1 MDMSTRRVDEA
12 ALIEAIGAGLPLTSR
27 PYAALAERLGCS
39 ETDVIDAIERLL
51 ARGDVR
57 RFGVVVRHRALGYQ
71 ANGMVVWDV
80 PDARV
85 AEIGHCIGRYACVTL
100 CYRRPRRLPGWRY
113 NLFSMIH
120 GRDRDA
126 VVAQVGLIV
135 AQCGLGDIDHE
146 ILFSR
151 RCFRQRGA
159 RYAPATAMAADGACG
174 RAAHG

>member
-1 MDMSTRRVDEA
+1 MSTRRVDEA

-27 PYAALAERLGCS
+27 PYAALADRLGCS

-51 ARGDVR
+51 ARGDVK
-57 RFGVVVRHRALGYQ
+57 RFGVVVRHRALGYR

-80 PDARV
+80 PDERV
-85 AEIGHCIGRYACVTL
+85 AEIGRRIGRYACVTL
-100 CYRRPRRLPGWRY
+100 CYRRPRRLPDWRY
-113 NLFSMIH
+113 NLFCMIH

-126 VVAQVGLIV
+126 VVAQVEQIV
-135 AQCGLGDIDHE
+135 EQCGLGDIAHE

-159 RYAPATAMAADGACG
+159 RYAPAAATAVDDASG
-174 RAAHG
+174 RVAHG

>member
-1 MDMSTRRVDEA
+1 MDMSTRRVDQA

-27 PYAALAERLGCS
+27 PYAALAEKLGCS

-51 ARGDVR
+51 AGGDVK

-80 PDARV
+80 PDERV
-85 AEIGHCIGRYACVTL
+85 ADVGRCIGGYGFVTL
-100 CYRRPRRLPGWRY
+100 CYRRPRRPPDWPY
-113 NLFSMIH
+113 NLFCMIH

-135 AQCGLGDIDHE
+135 EQCGLGDIAHE

-159 RYAPATAMAADGACG
+159 RYAPATARAADDASG

>member
-1 MDMSTRRVDEA
+1 MDMTTRRIDEA
-12 ALIEAIGAGLPLTSR
+12 ALIDAIGAGLPLVSR

-39 ETDVIDAIERLL
+39 ETDVIDGIERLL
-51 ARGDVR
+51 ARGDLKR
-57 RFGVVVRHRALGYQ
+57 LGVVVRHRALGYK

-85 AEIGHCIGRYACVTL
+85 AEIGRCIGRYACVTL
-100 CYRRPRRLPGWRY
+100 CYRRPRRLPDWRY

-126 VVAQVGLIV
+126 VVAQVQHIV
-135 AQCGLGDIDHE
+135 DQCGLDDIAHE

-159 RYAPATAMAADGACG
+159 RYAPAAAVAAETPA
-174 RAAHG
+174 RRIAHG